1 VCCLRS
7 SEVNRR
13 YASRRQ
19 NNLDAPPE
27 ISFLAGRIR
36 LRLLRFRPVKPAPR
50 RRAERGVGISSEMA
64 GGFALGSDHRDP
76 PWPRNERGGASVR

>member
-1 VCCLRS
+1 VLFKVERGEPALRLS
-7 SEVNRR
+7 
-13 YASRRQ
+13 AT

-36 LRLLRFRPVKPAPR
+36 LGLLRFRPVKPAPR